1 MNKKEF
7 FDELYRQFNAREIE
21 NVLSKTHDDVKWAN
35 GMEGG
40 FVYGHDAVR
49 EYWTRQFSMVNPR
62 VEPQNVETDGDV
74 STITVHQTVKDL
86 DGNLLSDA
94 TVKHIFHLENDLV
107 KTFELEEYNQANFET
122 RNQ

>member
-1 MNKKEF
+1 MNKTEF
-7 FDELYRQFNAREIE
+7 FEELYRQFNAREIE

-49 EYWTRQFSMVNPR
+49 EYWTRQFSLVNPR
-62 VEPQNVETDGDV
+62 VEPQIIETDGDV

-107 KTFELEEYNQANFET
+107 KTFELEEYNQANFGT
-122 RNQ
+122 RN